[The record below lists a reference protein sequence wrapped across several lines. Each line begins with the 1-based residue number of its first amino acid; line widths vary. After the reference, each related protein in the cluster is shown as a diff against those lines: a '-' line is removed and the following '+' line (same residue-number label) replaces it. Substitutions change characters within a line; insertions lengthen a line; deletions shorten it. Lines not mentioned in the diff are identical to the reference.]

1 MIQMIGRTL
10 LSMCEQTFGHSYQ
23 MFQACKVP
31 SEAGLR
37 NCDKAN
43 ILWSTGAIKGEEG
56 LPVLGKTE
64 ERCYREDIQMQ
75 SLIKDP
81 FTNFGATGSL
91 CCVTGDLIRR
101 TPGSGVKQP
110 GVETPCPMR
119 HGSGRLSDPAAH
131 VISKSS

>member
-1 MIQMIGRTL
+1 MTVNSSNIGIIRRPCSLELRAMIQMIGRTL

-23 MFQACKVP
+23 MFQPCKVP

-43 ILWSTGAIKGEEG
+43 FLWSTGAIKGEEG

-91 CCVTGDLIRR
+91 CCVMV
-101 TPGSGVKQP
+101 S
-110 GVETPCPMR
+110 
-119 HGSGRLSDPAAH
+119 
-131 VISKSS
+131 